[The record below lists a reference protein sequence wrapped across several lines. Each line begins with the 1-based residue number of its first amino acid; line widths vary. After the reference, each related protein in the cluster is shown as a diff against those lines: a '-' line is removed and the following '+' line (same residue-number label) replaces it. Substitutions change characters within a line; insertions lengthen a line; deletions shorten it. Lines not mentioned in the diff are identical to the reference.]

1 MMRAVLPLRG
11 VYNLLTMPSPVRMTG
26 HAIVAVALACGAAD
40 SHPTSPERPR
50 GTSIEVADFEVNGD
64 GIDRFASCPPPGE
77 LGQDWY
83 PAVPDWTP
91 PATGNDAGAPGA
103 TNEQQGRSPTER
115 AIEDTRASFRSCYH
129 RGLVHDPTQFGH
141 VAIVLRVGPN
151 GRVAKAESFGAC
163 ELQHDVLACMRD
175 VGKALRFDP
184 PPGGKDTIVI
194 PVVFQP
200 RGGVDSLSTHNDG
213 YTAQAYVTL
222 ESMAP
227 ELHACESRVRQQGK
241 DVEAWGVF
249 DMEIDARGAV
259 TSANIDPFHGDQD
272 LLSCAAEVM
281 QRMRLAPPD
290 GGKGKLLARITF
302 NPRAGTR

>member
-1 MMRAVLPLRG
+1 MLR
-11 VYNLLTMPSPVRMTG
+11 SVRRS
-26 HAIVAVALACGAAD
+26 VAVALASAAACALASCGAD
-40 SHPTSPERPR
+40 SHSTTTPEGPR

-83 PAVPDWTP
+83 PMVPDWTP
-91 PATGNDAGAPGA
+91 PGSISDDAGAPPS
-103 TNEQQGRSPTER
+103 TTEQRGRTPTER
-115 AIEDTRASFRSCYH
+115 AIEDTRAPFRSCYH
-129 RGLVHDPTQFGH
+129 RGLVHDPTQYGH

-184 PPGGKDTIVI
+184 PPSGKDTVVI
-194 PVVFQP
+194 PVVFEP
-200 RGGVDSLSTHNDG
+200 RGGADSLSSHNDD
-213 YTAQAYVTL
+213 YTAQAYVAL
-222 ESMAP
+222 EGMSA
-227 ELHACESRVRQQGK
+227 ELHDCESRARHAGK
-241 DVEAWGVF
+241 DVEAWGVY
-249 DMEIDARGAV
+249 DMAIDARGAV
-259 TSANIDPFHGDQD
+259 TSANIDPYHGDQE
-272 LLSCAAEVM
+272 LLGCAAEVL
-281 QRMRLAPPD
+281 QRMKLAPPD